1 MDFAICLYLTFIL
14 CSELLRS
21 MAKCFLLFRKVLT
34 TIPSNIYSSLLSL
47 SSKSNMCV
55 RMFDIFPKFLDA
67 LFFVFYFHISFFV
80 CSFQFSIYLSSS
92 SLRLSVKVYWLSSFI
107 SITIT
112 FKKFLAYILYLH
124 LNIYFS
130 QFFKLAN
137 PRLKHWQILC
147 LVRDHFLVHRL
158 LTLVFSHAQKVL
170 ICHFNCYL

>member
-1 MDFAICLYLTFIL
+1 MLECLIFSQSSWML
-14 CSELLRS
+14 
-21 MAKCFLLFRKVLT
+21 
-34 TIPSNIYSSLLSL
+34 SSL
-47 SSKSNMCV
+47 
-55 RMFDIFPKFLDA
+55 FFIFTFFFRVFISIFYLLIFKFLK
-67 LFFVFYFHISFFV
+67 IE
-80 CSFQFSIYLSSS
+80 CQ
-92 SLRLSVKVYWLSSFI
+92 SLLIILLKTFFI